1 MNRVLKAAVLGAA
14 ILVIAAA
21 VGCGEGGGTTTE
33 VAESPAH
40 ARRTFKEKYRFLF
53 HASIVCK
60 KGLEQ
65 ADVAMHEATGEPAPK
80 QPSSAPDWESS
91 KLPLK
96 VVLPAFRRIADQLS
110 ALEPDKEDAYDYESF
125 IERLREELKE
135 AEAHP
140 EAPISS
146 RPLRGAGKQA
156 YVWGLHAC
164 LF

>member
-1 MNRVLKAAVLGAA
+1 MGAA

-21 VGCGEGGGTTTE
+21 FGCGGSGSDSSSTAAETE
-33 VAESPAH
+33 SKP
-40 ARRTFKEKYRFLF
+40 RNLTKYDFIF
-53 HASIVCK
+53 HASILCK

-65 ADVAMHEATGEPAPK
+65 ADVAMHEAAGEPAPK

-96 VVLPAFRRIADQLS
+96 VVLPAFRRITSQLE
-110 ALEPDKEDAYDYESF
+110 ALEPSPADAYEYESF
-125 IERLREELKE
+125 VKRLQDELKE

-140 EAPISS
+140 DAPISS

>member
-1 MNRVLKAAVLGAA
+1 MIRVLKAGVVGVA
-14 ILVIAAA
+14 IFVIGVV
-21 VGCGEGGGTTTE
+21 VGCGGGDSGSTAAD
-33 VAESPAH
+33 VKAKP
-40 ARRTFKEKYRFLF
+40 RNVKKYNFVF

-65 ADVAMHEATGEPAPK
+65 ADVAMHKAAGEAAPTP
-80 QPSSAPDWESS
+80 PSSAPDWESS

-96 VVLPAFRRIADQLS
+96 VVLPAFRRITSQLE
-110 ALEPDKEDAYDYESF
+110 ALEPSQADAYDYNSF
-125 IERLREELKE
+125 VSRLQKELKE

-140 EAPISS
+140 DAPISS
-146 RPLRGAGKQA
+146 RPLAGAGKQA

>member
-1 MNRVLKAAVLGAA
+1 MNWVLKAGLLGAT
-14 ILVIAAA
+14 ILVIAVA
-21 VGCGEGGGTTTE
+21 GCGGGNDVSTE
-33 VAESPAH
+33 AQESGSP
-40 ARRTFKEKYRFLF
+40 ARRTFKAKYRFLF

-65 ADVAMHEATGEPAPK
+65 ADVAMHRAANEPVPK
-80 QPSSAPDWESS
+80 QPSSQPDWESS
-91 KLPLK
+91 KLPLT
-96 VVLPAFRRIADQLS
+96 VVLPAFRRIADQLD
-110 ALEPDKEDAYDYESF
+110 ALEPDKEDAYDYNSF
-125 IERLREELKE
+125 VSRLREELKK

-146 RPLRGAGKQA
+146 RPLAGAGKQA

>member
-1 MNRVLKAAVLGAA
+1 MNRVPKAAWVIAA
-14 ILVIAAA
+14 IVLIAAA
-21 VGCGEGGGTTTE
+21 VGCGGSDSGSTA
-33 VAESPAH
+33 AETKSQP
-40 ARRTFKEKYRFLF
+40 RNLSKYHFIF

-65 ADVAMHEATGEPAPK
+65 ADVAMHKAAGEPPPK
-80 QPSSAPDWESS
+80 QPSSAPDWEGS

-96 VVLPAFRRIADQLS
+96 VVLPAFRRIATQLE
-110 ALEPDKEDAYDYESF
+110 ALEPSKADAYDYNSF
-125 IERLREELKE
+125 VSRLQQELKE

-140 EAPISS
+140 SAPISS
-146 RPLRGAGKQA
+146 RPLAGAGKQA

>member
-1 MNRVLKAAVLGAA
+1 MNRVLKAGWMGAA
-14 ILVIAAA
+14 ILVVAL
-21 VGCGEGGGTTTE
+21 VGCGGGDSSSTQAQT
-33 VAESPAH
+33 SSKP
-40 ARRTFKEKYRFLF
+40 RNLEKYDFVF

-65 ADVAMHEATGEPAPK
+65 ADVAMHEAAGEPAPK
-80 QPSSAPDWESS
+80 QPTSAPDWESS

-96 VVLPAFRRIADQLS
+96 VVLPAFRRIADQLE
-110 ALEPDKEDAYDYESF
+110 ALEPSKADAYDYNSF
-125 IERLREELKE
+125 LTRLQEELKQ

-140 EAPISS
+140 GAPVSS

>member
-1 MNRVLKAAVLGAA
+1 MNRVLKAVWVGAA
-14 ILVIAAA
+14 IVSIVLV
-21 VGCGEGGGTTTE
+21 VGCGESDSGSTA
-33 VAESPAH
+33 AETKSKP
-40 ARRTFKEKYRFLF
+40 RNLTKYDFVF
-53 HASIVCK
+53 HASIICK

-65 ADVAMHEATGEPAPK
+65 ADVAMHKAAGEPVPK
-80 QPSSAPDWESS
+80 PPSSAPDWEGT

-96 VVLPAFRRIADQLS
+96 VVLPVFRRIASGLK
-110 ALEPDKEDAYDYESF
+110 ALEPAKADAYDYNSF
-125 IERLREELKE
+125 LSRLEEELKE

-140 EAPISS
+140 DAPISS

>member
-1 MNRVLKAAVLGAA
+1 MA
-14 ILVIAAA
+14 VIALMAIA
-21 VGCGEGGGTTTE
+21 VGCGSSDSASTQ
-33 VAESPAH
+33 AETASSSKP
-40 ARRTFKEKYRFLF
+40 RNVKKYDFIF

-65 ADVAMHEATGEPAPK
+65 ADVAMHEAAGEPAPK
-80 QPSSAPDWESS
+80 QPSSAPDWEGS

-96 VVLPAFRRIADQLS
+96 VVLPAFRRIATQLE
-110 ALEPDKEDAYDYESF
+110 ALEPSKADAYDYDSF
-125 IERLREELKE
+125 VSRLQKELKE

-140 EAPISS
+140 SAPISS
-146 RPLRGAGKQA
+146 RPLAGAGKQA

>member
-1 MNRVLKAAVLGAA
+1 MKRVLKAAVLGAA
-14 ILVIAAA
+14 ILAIGV
-21 VGCGEGGGTTTE
+21 VTGCGGGDSGSTA
-33 VAESPAH
+33 AETNAEP
-40 ARRTFKEKYRFLF
+40 RNLKKYDFIF

-65 ADVAMHEATGEPAPK
+65 ADVAMHKAAGEPAPK
-80 QPSSAPDWESS
+80 QPSSAPAWEGS

-96 VVLPAFRRIADQLS
+96 VVLPAFRQIASQLE
-110 ALEPDKEDAYDYESF
+110 ALEPSKADAYDYNSF
-125 IERLREELKE
+125 LSRLQKELKE

-140 EAPISS
+140 GAPISS
-146 RPLRGAGKQA
+146 RPLAGAGKQA

>member
-1 MNRVLKAAVLGAA
+1 MLRVLKAGVVGAA
-14 ILVIAAA
+14 ILMIGAAL
-21 VGCGEGGGTTTE
+21 GCGGGDSGSSA
-33 VAESPAH
+33 AEAEAKP
-40 ARRTFKEKYRFLF
+40 RDVQKYDFIF

-65 ADVAMHEATGEPAPK
+65 ADVAMHRAAGEPAPK
-80 QPSSAPDWESS
+80 QPSSAPDWEGS

-96 VVLPAFRRIADQLS
+96 VVLPAFRRITSQLE
-110 ALEPDKEDAYDYESF
+110 ALEPSKADAYDYNSF
-125 IERLREELKE
+125 LSRLREELKE

-140 EAPISS
+140 GAPISS
-146 RPLRGAGKQA
+146 RPFARAGKQA

>member
-1 MNRVLKAAVLGAA
+1 MIRVLKAALVGAA
-14 ILVIAAA
+14 IVSIAAA
-21 VGCGEGGGTTTE
+21 LGCGASDSSSTA
-33 VAESPAH
+33 AETKSKP
-40 ARRTFKEKYRFLF
+40 RNLTKYDFVF

-65 ADVAMHEATGEPAPK
+65 ADVAMHKAAGEPAPK
-80 QPSSAPDWESS
+80 RPSAAPNWEGS

-96 VVLPAFRRIADQLS
+96 VVLPAFRRIATQLE
-110 ALEPDKEDAYDYESF
+110 ALEPSKADAYDYNSF
-125 IERLREELKE
+125 LSRLEEELKQ

-146 RPLRGAGKQA
+146 RPLAGAGKQA

>member
-1 MNRVLKAAVLGAA
+1 MKWVLKAAWVGAA
-14 ILVIAAA
+14 ILAIVLAA
-21 VGCGEGGGTTTE
+21 GCGSSDSTATQAK
-33 VAESPAH
+33 AESKP
-40 ARRTFKEKYRFLF
+40 RNLKKYDFIF

-65 ADVAMHEATGEPAPK
+65 ADVAMHKAAGEEAPK
-80 QPSSAPDWESS
+80 QPSSAPDWEGS

-96 VVLPAFRRIADQLS
+96 VVLPAFRRIAGQLE
-110 ALEPDKEDAYDYESF
+110 ALEPAPADAYDYNSF
-125 IERLREELKE
+125 LSRLKDELKE

-140 EAPISS
+140 GAPIRS
-146 RPLRGAGKQA
+146 RPLAGAGKQA

>member
-1 MNRVLKAAVLGAA
+1 MNRVLKAGWLGAVILA
-14 ILVIAAA
+14 IA
-21 VGCGEGGGTTTE
+21 VAGCGGGGEASTDAGETP
-33 VAESPAH
+33 SPA
-40 ARRTFKEKYRFLF
+40 RQTFKAKYRFLF

-65 ADVAMHEATGEPAPK
+65 ADVAMHRAANEPVPK
-80 QPSSAPDWESS
+80 QPSSQPDWESS
-91 KLPLK
+91 KLPLT
-96 VVLPAFRRIADQLS
+96 VVLPAFRRIADQLD
-110 ALEPDKEDAYDYESF
+110 ALEPDKEDAYDYNSF
-125 IERLREELKE
+125 VSRLREELKE

-146 RPLRGAGKQA
+146 RPLAGAGKQA

>member
-1 MNRVLKAAVLGAA
+1 MNRVPKAGWVAAA
-14 ILVIAAA
+14 ILVVVLA
-21 VGCGEGGGTTTE
+21 GCGGGGDSTG
-33 VAESPAH
+33 AAKSPSH
-40 ARRTFKEKYRFLF
+40 AQRTFKEKYRFLF

-65 ADVAMHEATGEPAPK
+65 ADVAMHKAAGKAAPK
-80 QPSSAPDWESS
+80 PPSSAPDWEDS

-96 VVLPAFRRIADQLS
+96 VVLPAFRRITSQLE
-110 ALEPDKEDAYDYESF
+110 ALEPDKEDAYDYNSF
-125 IERLREELKE
+125 VSRLQKELKE

-140 EAPISS
+140 DAPISS
-146 RPLRGAGKQA
+146 RPLASAGKQA